1 MICEIGSCGLGS
13 GVTGFGHQQN
23 IRLLEKWA
31 SRLMT
36 GIETQN
42 RSHKETWFRNL
53 EEEFGQILGA
63 PGNKLVNIEI
73 LWPGRTYKEGTVTWY
88 SNFHSRVKQRL
99 RRLSVSYLSPPLAV
113 WRRALKPSPLK
124 LKTGF

>member
-73 LWPGRTYKEGTVTWY
+73 L
-88 SNFHSRVKQRL
+88 
-99 RRLSVSYLSPPLAV
+99 
-113 WRRALKPSPLK
+113 
-124 LKTGF
+124 